1 MAAQIAA
8 VYKALPPDERAR
20 AVFFGRDY
28 GEAAAIDVYGRSLG
42 GPPAISGHNA
52 YFLWGLGGHDGSVVI
67 TVGAEHNPLIGAYRS
82 AQVAGYIDSPYA
94 EPFETNIE
102 VYVLREP
109 RQPLAALW
117 PSLKHYW

>member
-1 MAAQIAA
+1 
-8 VYKALPPDERAR
+8 
-20 AVFFGRDY
+20 
-28 GEAAAIDVYGRSLG
+28 
-42 GPPAISGHNA
+42 
-52 YFLWGLGGHDGSVVI
+52 VVI

-82 AQVAGYIDSPYA
+82 AQVVGHIDSPYA